1 MTLIVRSNTIAKWFD
16 GKDPFQLID
25 LADGKVV
32 RCKDGRK
39 TQRYEINGEGFY
51 FKFHDGVGWPEII
64 KNLLQLRLPILGAKN
79 EWQAINR
86 FHQLGLDTMTASA
99 FGERGV
105 NPARRQSFLVTEE
118 LVNVISLEDLV
129 EPWGESPPEPSNKR
143 ALIKKV
149 ADITRV
155 MHDSGIN
162 HRDLYICHFLLD
174 LSSIAGSNGLNQPRL
189 NLIDLHRAQI
199 RDKVPLRWLVKDLGS
214 LYFSVLNLGFSRTDV
229 CCFLSV
235 YFQRPLRE
243 IFAEH
248 KALLSMSKRKAKKL
262 YLRDFKTAPRIPL

>member
-1 MTLIVRSNTIAKWFD
+1 MTLIVRSNTVAEWFD
-16 GKDPFQLID
+16 GNDPFKLID
-25 LADGKVV
+25 SADGKVV

-86 FHQLGLDTMTASA
+86 FHQLGLDTMTAAA
-99 FGERGV
+99 FGERGA
-105 NPARRQSFLVTEE
+105 NPASRQSFLVTEE
-118 LVNVISLEDLV
+118 LTDVTSLEDWV
-129 EPWGESPPEPSNKR
+129 EPWAKTSPEPGMKR

-149 ADITRV
+149 AEITRI
-155 MHDSGIN
+155 MHSNGIN

-174 LSSIAGSNGLNQPRL
+174 HASIANDLSKLRL

-214 LYFSVLNLGFSRTDV
+214 LYFSVLNLGFSRADIG
-229 CCFLSV
+229 CFLTV
-235 YFQRPLRE
+235 YFQKPLRL

-248 KALLSMSKRKAKKL
+248 KTLLKLSKIKAKKL
-262 YLRDFKTAPRIPL
+262 YLRDFKTEPRLPL